1 MNDKELTDNEIVEAM
16 KRCIASDCEET
27 GCPLYNEADT
37 YAMCVTILLEKTLDL
52 INRQK
57 AEIDRLTS
65 TQEILKK
72 RLDNCLHFAE
82 ENVEFEKEN
91 RDLLLRLKQCDT
103 EIESLKI
110 PLEVSMAKL
119 GDARAELQKAEEEI
133 ERKDRI
139 LESYALQYGT
149 ATDKEVFLQK
159 ARAKAIREF
168 AELLKQNPRKL
179 TEYDEGGW
187 DCTVYAVTVE
197 DIDNLVNEMT
207 EETS

>member
-1 MNDKELTDNEIVEAM
+1 MNDNDIVKALLCC
-16 KRCIASDCEET
+16 KDADCLSCPRWTEEWYS
-27 GCPLYNEADT
+27 GQCNDFLQE
-37 YAMCVTILLEKTLDL
+37 VLGL

-57 AEIDRLTS
+57 AEIERLTS
-65 TQEILKK
+65 TQEILQK

-139 LESYALQYGT
+139 IKSYALRYGT
-149 ATDKEVFLQK
+149 TTDKEVILRK
-159 ARAKAIREF
+159 ARAKAIMEF
-168 AELLKQNPRKL
+168 AERPKAKRGLYG
-179 TEYDEGGW
+179 EIWES
-187 DCTVYAVTVE
+187 
-197 DIDNLVNEMT
+197 DIDNTVEEMT
-207 EETS
+207 EETQ

>member
-1 MNDKELTDNEIVEAM
+1 MNDNEIVNALECLCDVETPC
-16 KRCIASDCEET
+16 KDCV
-27 GCPLYNEADT
+27 GHRFPYPVCKQQVAK
-37 YAMCVTILLEKTLDL
+37 AARDL
-52 INRQK
+52 INRK
-57 AEIDRLTS
+57 KTEIERLNS
-65 TQEILKK
+65 TQEMLKK

-91 RDLLLRLKQCDT
+91 RYLLLRLKQCET

-110 PLEVSMAKL
+110 ALEVTRDNL

-149 ATDKEVFLQK
+149 TTGKEVFLLK
-159 ARAKAIREF
+159 AKAEAIKEF
-168 AELLKQNPRKL
+168 AERLKKNARKF

-187 DCTVYAVTVE
+187 GCTVYAVKVE
-197 DIDNLVNEMT
+197 DIDNTV
-207 EETS
+207 EETMEETP

>member
-1 MNDKELTDNEIVEAM
+1 MNDNEIIKGFAVCNDLENGACEKCPYDRGVYDNSCLDDM
-16 KRCIASDCEET
+16 KTDV
-27 GCPLYNEADT
+27 YN
-37 YAMCVTILLEKTLDL
+37 L

-57 AEIDRLTS
+57 AEIERLTS
-65 TQEILKK
+65 TQEILQK

-139 LESYALQYGT
+139 IKSYALRYGT
-149 ATDKEVFLQK
+149 TTDKEVILWK
-159 ARAKAIREF
+159 ARAKAIMEF
-168 AELLKQNPRKL
+168 AERLKAKRGLYGEIWESDIDK
-179 TEYDEGGW
+179 
-187 DCTVYAVTVE
+187 TVE
-197 DIDNLVNEMT
+197 EMT
-207 EETS
+207 EATP